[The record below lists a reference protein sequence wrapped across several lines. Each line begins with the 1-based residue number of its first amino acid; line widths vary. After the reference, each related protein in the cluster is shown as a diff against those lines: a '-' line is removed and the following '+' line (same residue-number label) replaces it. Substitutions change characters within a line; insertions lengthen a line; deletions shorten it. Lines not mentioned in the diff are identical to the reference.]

1 MFLLLDFDSVVTV
14 DVVAA
19 AAAVAVVV
27 VAVVVAIV
35 VVMDHGSW
43 IMDYYLEKAKRNI
56 MLITQL
62 IRHPLL

>member
-1 MFLLLDFDSVVTV
+1 LFLLLDFDSVVTF
-14 DVVAA
+14 DVV

-27 VAVVVAIV
+27 VAVVVAMV